1 MNDPMGMSLA
11 RAATTIDSSL
21 RTGLETG
28 TPDDTFQRAGHHL
41 RSILS
46 IRVPRPERDPLGV
59 AALCHAVLAVRDVG
73 QAHLLSDA
81 VRDGISYAL
90 DRMQD
95 PASGLFTLAHGR
107 HSAVSAESIRMTRL
121 AVETLDALD
130 RKSLYPFAVVREWL
144 EGGPDIAWLAGS
156 AEAGPE
162 SMELLAHALQLL
174 VHAAERHFD
183 DDLHARVHGLLDRLA
198 EVQDSGTG
206 LWGTSR
212 VRVTD
217 RIVASARFA
226 ALFDH
231 VQRPVQRVS
240 RIADSV
246 LSAWTERHGVSVPPE
261 MHCAAATLLALRLR
275 AGPASDVRDRLLTCF
290 AMLSSELETVASG
303 QDEVPGDDFLRSTWH
318 RISAAKTVARLLA
331 VDAKA
336 CAGSH
341 WAPANHSEFE
351 SAELVPT
358 RAPGLTRFWIRE
370 IPRLDERVA
379 SPPQAPAVAVVIPC
393 YNLGIYLHEALSSVA
408 GQTLQDLEVVVVDDG
423 STHTKT
429 RIILDHWERRGLTV
443 IRQANGGVAAA
454 RNNGIRATKA
464 PFLCCLDPDDRITP
478 DFLERAH
485 SVLIRKHDVGFVS
498 GHTRI
503 FDERDDVIRPDR
515 CDLPD
520 MYVFNAAVEPSVF
533 RRTTWQE
540 LGGFWGGFSTPG
552 IEDWDLWLRILKS
565 GLRAELIPDIVW
577 EYRIRPGQM
586 SNAMYEPERWA
597 TLTNELA
604 ARNENTIG
612 SHMADVLSGHHRA
625 WARLHGWATQL
636 ERGVTFWRNQTE
648 AWEAT
653 VMERDATIEEMRLWI
668 AELENAKAWWQDQS
682 ESWRR
687 LAAGKKA

>member
-1 MNDPMGMSLA
+1 MSLA
-11 RAATTIDSSL
+11 RAATMIDSSL
-21 RTGLETG
+21 PTGLETG
-28 TPDDTFQRAGHHL
+28 TPDDIVQRAGHHL

-46 IRVPRPERDPLGV
+46 VRVPRPEQDPLGV

-73 QAHLLSDA
+73 QVHLLSDA
-81 VRDGISYAL
+81 VRDGISHAL

-95 PASGLFTLAHGR
+95 PASGLFTITHGR
-107 HSAVSAESIRMTRL
+107 HSAVSAESMRMTRL
-121 AVETLDALD
+121 AVETLGALD
-130 RKSLYPFAVVREWL
+130 RKSLYPLAVTREWL
-144 EGGPDIAWLAGS
+144 EEGPDIAWLAGS
-156 AEAGPE
+156 AKAGSE
-162 SMELLAHALQLL
+162 SMELLALALQLL
-174 VHAAERHFD
+174 VHVAERHFD
-183 DDLHARVHGLLDRLA
+183 AETHARVHFLLDRLA

-226 ALFDH
+226 AVFDH

-246 LSAWTERHGVSVPPE
+246 LSAWPERHGISVPPE
-261 MHCAAATLLALRLR
+261 MHSAAATLLALRLR
-275 AGPASDVRDRLLTCF
+275 AGPASDVRDKLETCV

-303 QDEVPGDDFLRSTWH
+303 QDEVPSDDFLRSTWH
-318 RISAAKTVARLLA
+318 RINAAKTVASLLA

-336 CAGSH
+336 CAGSP
-341 WAPANHSEFE
+341 WASADPADFE
-351 SAELVPT
+351 SAAPAPT
-358 RAPGLTRFWIRE
+358 RAHSPTRFWIRE
-370 IPRLDERVA
+370 IPRLDERLA
-379 SPPQAPAVAVVIPC
+379 FPPQAPAVAAVIPC
-393 YNLGIYLHEALSSVA
+393 YNLGNYLHEALSSVA
-408 GQTLQDLEVVVVDDG
+408 GQTLHDLEVVVVDDG
-423 STHTKT
+423 STDADT
-429 RIILDHWERRGLTV
+429 RVILDHWERRGLAV
-443 IRQANGGVAAA
+443 IRQPNGGVAEA

-485 SVLIRKHDVGFVS
+485 SILTRKHDVGFVS

-515 CDLPD
+515 CALPD

-533 RRTTWQE
+533 RRTAWQE

-552 IEDWDLWLRILKS
+552 IEDWDLWLRILQS
-565 GLRAELIPDIVW
+565 GLRAELIPGIVW

-586 SNAMYEPERWA
+586 SNTMYEPERWGA
-597 TLTNELA
+597 LTNELA
-604 ARNENTIG
+604 ARYEKTIG

-625 WARLHGWATQL
+625 WARLRGWATQL

-653 VMERDATIEEMRLWI
+653 VMEREATIEEMRLWI
-668 AELENAKAWWQDQS
+668 AELENAKSWWQDQS

-687 LAAGKKA
+687 LAEGKKS